1 MLLAAPH
8 GRGYG
13 TGLIY
18 FHHEN
23 DYWDSHVPT
32 GSNIST
38 PLRPIFLDLWRS
50 NLGPEGR
57 MPPHTQGPAFGYNNT
72 CPSDP
77 VRFAECATE
86 GHCTVLGEFAD
97 HDYGGCARAS
107 PDPAA
112 IPSLSLTLKRCLP
125 SGCQMRTLCWRGK

>member
-1 MLLAAPH
+1 
-8 GRGYG
+8 
-13 TGLIY
+13 
-18 FHHEN
+18 
-23 DYWDSHVPT
+23 
-32 GSNIST
+32 
-38 PLRPIFLDLWRS
+38 
-50 NLGPEGR
+50 

-125 SGCQMRTLCWRGK
+125 SGCQTRMRCWLGR